1 MHNTVNQELDKFE
14 LHLDEMII
22 KIQKCQEDK
31 VNGEAREGALG
42 QKSIKSCSR
51 CEQYFACELRN
62 NYVKSV
68 YNSMSK
74 GETGG
79 FEF

>member
-1 MHNTVNQELDKFE
+1 MQNKDKFE
-14 LHLDEMII
+14 VHLDEMII
-22 KIQKCQEDK
+22 KIELCQKEK
-31 VNGEAREGALG
+31 GFA
-42 QKSIKSCSR
+42 SCSD
-51 CEQYFACELRN
+51 CEHFFTCELRSD
-62 NYVKSV
+62 YVKSV

>member
-1 MHNTVNQELDKFE
+1 MHEKPKDKFE
-14 LHLDEMII
+14 LHLDEMI
-22 KIQKCQEDK
+22 QKLQACQE
-31 VNGEAREGALG
+31 
-42 QKSIKSCSR
+42 QKAHKSCSA
-51 CEQYFACELRN
+51 CEHFFKCELRDE
-62 NYVKSV
+62 YIKAV

>member
-1 MHNTVNQELDKFE
+1 MSMAERDKFE
-14 LHLDEMII
+14 IHLDGMVLKLQEC
-22 KIQKCQEDK
+22 QKEK
-31 VNGEAREGALG
+31 NL
-42 QKSIKSCSR
+42 KSCSK
-51 CEQYFACELRN
+51 CEYFLSCKLRTD
-62 NYVKSV
+62 YIKSV

>member
-1 MHNTVNQELDKFE
+1 MQDKDKFE

-22 KIQKCQEDK
+22 KIKSCQEEK
-31 VNGEAREGALG
+31 NLN
-42 QKSIKSCSR
+42 SCSS
-51 CEQYFACELRN
+51 CKHYLVCELRTD
-62 NYVKSV
+62 YVKSV

-74 GETGG
+74 GDTGG

>member
-1 MHNTVNQELDKFE
+1 MDKFE
-14 LHLDEMII
+14 IHLDEMII
-22 KIQKCQEDK
+22 KIQKCQEQK
-31 VNGEAREGALG
+31 AL
-42 QKSIKSCSR
+42 KSCSN
-51 CEQYFACELRN
+51 CEHYFTCELRTD
-62 NYVKSV
+62 YVKSV

>member
-1 MHNTVNQELDKFE
+1 MSTVDKDKFE
-14 LHLDEMII
+14 IHLDKMII
-22 KIQKCQEDK
+22 KLQQCQDEK
-31 VNGEAREGALG
+31 AL
-42 QKSIKSCSR
+42 KSCSD
-51 CEQYFACELRN
+51 CEQYLTCKLRDD
-62 NYVKSV
+62 YIKSV

>member
-1 MHNTVNQELDKFE
+1 MSTQNKDRFE
-14 LHLDEMII
+14 LHLDEMVI
-22 KIQKCQEDK
+22 KVQTCQNEK
-31 VNGEAREGALG
+31 TLE
-42 QKSIKSCSR
+42 SCSK
-51 CEQYFACELRN
+51 CEIFLKCELRDD
-62 NYVKSV
+62 YIKSV

>member
-1 MHNTVNQELDKFE
+1 MQNTSTLDKFE
-14 LHLDEMII
+14 IHLDEMII
-22 KIQKCQEDK
+22 KLQKCQTDK
-31 VNGEAREGALG
+31 NL
-42 QKSIKSCSR
+42 KSCSK
-51 CEQYFACELRN
+51 CEHYLKCELRSD
-62 NYVKSV
+62 YIKSV

>member
-1 MHNTVNQELDKFE
+1 MQNKTNHELDKFE
-14 LHLDEMII
+14 LHLNEMIE
-22 KIQKCQEDK
+22 KLQMC
-31 VNGEAREGALG
+31 
-42 QKSIKSCSR
+42 QKSCNLQSCSL
-51 CEQYFACELRN
+51 CKDYLTCSLRDD
-62 NYVKSV
+62 YIKAV

>member
-1 MHNTVNQELDKFE
+1 MQNIDNQVLDKFE
-14 LHLDEMII
+14 LHLNEMIV
-22 KIQKCQEDK
+22 KIQKCQEEK
-31 VNGEAREGALG
+31 NL
-42 QKSIKSCSR
+42 KSCSKCEDYLR
-51 CEQYFACELRN
+51 CDLRTD
-62 NYVKSV
+62 YVKSV

>member
-1 MHNTVNQELDKFE
+1 MQNKDKFE
-14 LHLDEMII
+14 LYLDEMII
-22 KIQKCQEDK
+22 KIELCQKEK
-31 VNGEAREGALG
+31 EL
-42 QKSIKSCSR
+42 KSCSD
-51 CEQYFACELRN
+51 CEHFFSCELRLD
-62 NYVKSV
+62 YVKAV